1 MATGAIDTAQV
12 PKALLTGVH
21 TAARRIQMQSF
32 AVDGASEHVYV
43 LQCIPAG
50 VRLEDEAK
58 ALPFEERLTA
68 GDLVCT
74 RMDFQGNVLDRMYL
88 RGFGHGT
95 ALGVVP
101 RAGGG
106 VDLWLDGLAR
116 PEGYGSEGQ
125 AVATTA
131 YVAST
136 DTAVDCGDRSRV
148 RTWAPS
154 GVQQHYV
161 PAVDVLNRRIAVA
174 TRTVMP
180 ADRYSYVYTYRLYD
194 FDAAARGTWIPLHSV
209 TRTQPYPQGVATF
222 GDHLYTWT
230 GRGDE
235 DDAWVTTI
243 DWRTGEPVQ
252 STLIRREPS
261 DATREPEGIA
271 LWTPAGAGAAET
283 RLCLGFGVSHVLP
296 DGSRSDRAL
305 TVKYLAG
312 PAEPDLT
319 VRVLVDWTDIT
330 LATDVTSGF
339 AGRPPQARLI
349 SLAGSRL
356 LQLSGTVTCSFA
368 DSNAEGV
375 IGTLPAALRPSFD
388 LAVVCPRNARTGRA
402 VCRVGVNANGTLYAE
417 GAAPA
422 NTIDW
427 IQLDNFSAAWA

>member
-12 PKALLTGVH
+12 PKALLTGAY

-32 AVDGASEHVYV
+32 AIDGAAEQIYV

-50 VRLEDEAK
+50 VRLADEPK

-95 ALGVVP
+95 ALSVVA

-116 PEGYGSEGQ
+116 QESYGSEGQ

-131 YVAST
+131 YVPST
-136 DTAVDCGDRSRV
+136 DTAVDCVDTSRV

-154 GVQQHYV
+154 GPQQHYV
-161 PAVDVLNRRIAVA
+161 PAVDTLNRRIAVA
-174 TRTVMP
+174 TRTAAP
-180 ADRYSYVYTYRLYD
+180 ADRNSYVYKYRLYD
-194 FDAAARGTWIPLHSV
+194 FDAAARGKWIPLHTV
-209 TRTQPYPQGVATF
+209 TRTQAYPQGVATF

-235 DDAWVTTI
+235 DDAWVTTV

-252 STLIRREPS
+252 ATLIRREPS

-271 LWTPAGAGAAET
+271 LWTPADGEAAKT

-296 DGSRSDRAL
+296 DGTRSDRAL

-319 VRVLVDWTDIT
+319 VHVLVDWTDIT

-339 AGRPPQARLI
+339 ASRPPRARLI
-349 SLAGSRL
+349 SLAGNRL
-356 LQLSGTVTCSFA
+356 LQLSGMVKCSFA
-368 DSNAEGV
+368 DSTSDGI
-375 IGTLPAALRPSFD
+375 IGTLPAALWPSFD
-388 LAVVCPRNARTGRA
+388 LDVACPRNARTGLA
-402 VCRVGVNANGTLYAE
+402 VCRVAVNVNGTLYAE
-417 GAAPA
+417 GGTPV

-427 IQLDNFSAAWA
+427 IQLDNFSTAWA